1 MLPHTLLIFRMKE
14 LFVCGP
20 ICWQVEADVMSF
32 LDTNMDGKLDQSDLQ
47 DWAKNAVDVLVTDT
61 KLSAG

>member
-1 MLPHTLLIFRMKE
+1 
-14 LFVCGP
+14 
-20 ICWQVEADVMSF
+20 VEADVMSF